1 MSPPWRLGRGST
13 LLAYRI
19 VIPQF
24 HNDLMAALQ
33 HGRGK
38 AQAHAAASFLHKKFK
53 PIGARSGY
61 AIASLFLPGIRSQ
74 PPFSMASAL
83 CQLLTASSAFSFS
96 SGFKKL
102 HDVEQGA
109 VHSRAADSGCS
120 IQADFQDGRIRP

>member
-1 MSPPWRLGRGST
+1 VSPPWRLGRGST

-61 AIASLFLPGIRSQ
+61 AIASLFLPGHPI
-74 PPFSMASAL
+74 PATLFNG
-83 CQLLTASSAFSFS
+83 FS
-96 SGFKKL
+96 SL
-102 HDVEQGA
+102 PAIDCLE
-109 VHSRAADSGCS
+109 C
-120 IQADFQDGRIRP
+120 FQFLFRVQED